1 MVIDLQR
8 TPYDSEYDRM
18 DILPRWGYTDSE
30 YIDLVLSASKIID
43 GTFYV
48 KIEPKIKSKT
58 EILFEEMMK

>member
-1 MVIDLQR
+1 MKIDLRR
-8 TPYDSEYDRM
+8 TEHDTEYDRM

-48 KIEPKIKSKT
+48 KIEPKIKSET